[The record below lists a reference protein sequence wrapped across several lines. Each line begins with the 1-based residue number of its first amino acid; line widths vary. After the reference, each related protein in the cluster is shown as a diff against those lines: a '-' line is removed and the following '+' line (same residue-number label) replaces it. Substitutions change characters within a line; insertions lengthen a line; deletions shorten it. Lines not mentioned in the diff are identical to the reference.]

1 MSLSYLPLSTSI
13 NRSIP
18 KNAFDK
24 YTNSKQK
31 RIFIDSIDKIKW
43 SNKIATETINLPSVD
58 IKEIQVFEINLKEK
72 VKIKEILDIIDKSIP
87 YHIVFII
94 YFNEFV
100 MISTSKKH
108 AHVTN
113 ENLAVIDWTFET
125 DWILNNQVIIKFNL
139 KQNIDFI
146 YSDLCFQINGNVN
159 EGKNI
164 IEIIA
169 LESQIKS
176 LKYQISKLES
186 AIKNSKQF
194 NKKVELNQELIDK
207 KKQLELLVPK
217 T

>member
-1 MSLSYLPLSTSI
+1 MSITNLPLSTSI

-31 RIFIDSIDKIKW
+31 RIFIDSIEKIKW
-43 SNKIATETINLPSVD
+43 SNKIASETINLPAID
-58 IKEIQVFEINLKEK
+58 IKEIQVFEVHLKEK
-72 VKIKEILDIIDKSIP
+72 VKIKEVLDIIDKSIP
-87 YHIVFII
+87 YHIVFFL
-94 YFNEFV
+94 YFKEFV

-108 AHVTN
+108 PHVTN
-113 ENLAVIDWTFET
+113 EDIAVIDWTFET
-125 DWILNNQVIIKFNL
+125 EWILIKDLNIKFNL

-159 EGKNI
+159 EDKNI

-176 LKYQISKLES
+176 LKHQISRLES
-186 AIKNSKQF
+186 VIKNSKQF
-194 NKKVELNQELIDK
+194 NKKVELNLELIEK
-207 KKQLELLVPK
+207 KKQLELLVAMN
-217 T
+217 

>member
-1 MSLSYLPLSTSI
+1 MSLINLPLSTSI

-31 RIFIDSIDKIKW
+31 RIFIESIEKIKW
-43 SNKIATETINLPSVD
+43 SNKIASETINLTAID
-58 IKEIQVFEINLKEK
+58 IKEIQVFEVHLKEK
-72 VKIKEILDIIDKSIP
+72 VKIKEALDIIDKSIP
-87 YHIVFII
+87 YHIVFFL
-94 YFNEFV
+94 YFKEFV

-113 ENLAVIDWTFET
+113 EDIAVIDWTFET
-125 DWILNNQVIIKFNL
+125 EWILIKDLNIKFNL

-159 EGKNI
+159 EDKNI

-176 LKYQISKLES
+176 LKHQISRLES
-186 AIKNSKQF
+186 VIKNSKQF
-194 NKKVELNQELIDK
+194 NKKVEFNLELNEK
-207 KKQLELLVPK
+207 KKQLELLVAMN
-217 T
+217 